1 MKTHSFRTYGDLHVL
16 PDCGDAYRA
25 AEGWNKFNIIEDAV
39 DAITSPTADKL
50 GGVKDIYT
58 LGGSKSSANGKGLQI
73 IRYNDGT
80 ARKVMKK

>member
-1 MKTHSFRTYGDLHVL
+1 M
-16 PDCGDAYRA
+16 
-25 AEGWNKFNIIEDAV
+25 